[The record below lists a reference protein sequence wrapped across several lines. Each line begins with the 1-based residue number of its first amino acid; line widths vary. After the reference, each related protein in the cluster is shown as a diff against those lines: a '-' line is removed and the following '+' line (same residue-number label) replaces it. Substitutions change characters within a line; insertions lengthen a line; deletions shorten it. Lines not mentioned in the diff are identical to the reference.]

1 MAASASRSKAASGGS
16 GSKAAKR
23 ELPKFAPTVSVEDYS
38 PVQKARL
45 SAEPDVPAS
54 LSIPC
59 APVIEGDSTTSLH
72 RGDHDALAKAMP
84 LTFGQKL
91 LKIG

>member
-1 MAASASRSKAASGGS
+1 
-16 GSKAAKR
+16 
-23 ELPKFAPTVSVEDYS
+23 
-38 PVQKARL
+38 VQKARL